1 MKFDAVTGNGRFDF
15 LKAEVLLLALVSLLL
30 GLPMHLSAQD
40 TPEPLVVPF
49 ASIPPFGL
57 RDHNGD
63 RSGFIVDLAEMIG
76 SEIGVPIDFVDVVD
90 STQFVAAQ
98 ASGQSNFLP
107 GILPLSELV
116 ETNVFSDQVAIDE
129 LPVVQRLAKEAELDG
144 RIAFFGAPL
153 ASATRHVALHEN
165 RASLLGPI
173 NAAIATLEADGRLE
187 QLRVRYNL
195 ALPPAA
201 PDVLSVGVTDFP
213 PYNIIGEDGSFSGF
227 AVESLRALADRA
239 GLAIDFQPITNE
251 EFAAGPSLTT
261 YDMLPQAGVTEA
273 RSQIMDF
280 TLPLEQ
286 FDFTIFTL
294 TNEAEGL
301 TDLDSLGSR
310 KVGVEAVNSARP
322 IAERHGGLN
331 LSVYYG
337 RDSLLK
343 ALLNGEVE
351 AILFPAV
358 PMKEE
363 IREQGAIG
371 LVKAVTP
378 PFRVIERAPAL
389 RHGLGTVRDAL
400 NVVIPGYLI
409 SDDYAALRQEY
420 FGEPIFWT
428 STRIYGAG
436 GTIGACM
443 LLLSG
448 YLFVHR
454 QRRRAREFA
463 MQQQSLAQEK
473 AHSEKLALL
482 VTDLEH
488 SNRELDEFAYIAS
501 HDLKEPLRGI
511 GINANFLLREKLPD
525 AARVRALR
533 MIELTTRMEQLISD
547 LLFFSRIGR
556 DVTSRVAVQPG
567 QLIAAIRSDLS
578 EWLAERGGEI
588 VEIGQIP
595 TLQASSTRGN
605 QGERSTECD
614 FCARQRHRDR
624 RKEPRQSIPD
634 FQSAKQT
641 RRLSV

>member
-1 MKFDAVTGNGRFDF
+1 MELLTERVDAV
-15 LKAEVLLLALVSLLL
+15 LLPV
-30 GLPMHLSAQD
+30 
-40 TPEPLVVPF
+40 
-49 ASIPPFGL
+49 
-57 RDHNGD
+57 
-63 RSGFIVDLAEMIG
+63 
-76 SEIGVPIDFVDVVD
+76 
-90 STQFVAAQ
+90 
-98 ASGQSNFLP
+98 
-107 GILPLSELV
+107 
-116 ETNVFSDQVAIDE
+116 
-129 LPVVQRLAKEAELDG
+129 PVVQRLAKEAELDG

-595 TLQASSTRGN
+595 TLQAERLKVKTVLQNLCVNGIKYNDKDKKIVEIGFLPRVEIRGSVLQNAIFVRDNGIGIDEKNHDKVFRIFSRLNKRADYPSDDVDTGTGSGLAFVRKIIEQHGGTIDFDSVKGRGSTFYFTLPLASPKDNHTVEKGDQN
-605 QGERSTECD
+605 
-614 FCARQRHRDR
+614 
-624 RKEPRQSIPD
+624 
-634 FQSAKQT
+634 
-641 RRLSV
+641 